1 MNFGEA
7 ISVCFKKY
15 ATFSGR
21 ATRSEFWWFM
31 LFEVLVLGIT
41 GMFSMTLYGIAALVL
56 VVPVLAVGA
65 RRLHD
70 IGRSGWWQLLSLTV
84 IGSLVLLYWFVQPT
98 TEGSN
103 PHDAP
108 VAA

>member
-1 MNFGEA
+1 MSFGEA
-7 ISVCFKKY
+7 ISTCFKKY
-15 ATFSGR
+15 ANFGGR
-21 ATRSEFWWFM
+21 AARSEFWWFM
-31 LFEVLVLGIT
+31 LLEVLVLGVT
-41 GMFSMTLYGIAALVL
+41 SLFSMTLYGIAALGFI
-56 VVPVLAVGA
+56 VPVLAVGS

-98 TEGSN
+98 AEGSN